1 MIDGYLFPLTVIAA
15 LGCGL
20 VAGVFYAFSVMVMR
34 SLAQLPAQH
43 GIAAMQAINVAALR
57 PVFLW
62 VFTGTAA
69 VCAAVVIGSLVDWD
83 DASPYLVVG
92 GLLYLVGS
100 FGLTIGYHVPR
111 NEALDRVEPSSPD
124 APRHWTRFVREWTT
138 GNHVRGAASVAA
150 AALLTIALHVR

>member
-43 GIAAMQAINVAALR
+43 GVAAMQAINVAALR

-69 VCAAVVIGSLVDWD
+69 VCAAVVVGSLVDWD

-100 FGLTIGYHVPR
+100 FGLTVGYHVPR

-124 APRHWTRFVREWTT
+124 APRHWSRYVREWTM
-138 GNHVRGAASVAA
+138 GNHVRGAASLAA
-150 AALLTIALHVR
+150 AALLTIALHVG